1 MGKKSER
8 RERRIAL
15 ARARDAAERGAEAGQ
30 WIRSAHRPPQVQ
42 APTVSNEPTADDA
55 PTNAPAHGPHSART
69 EESDPQ
75 PSEGAAELQLLGPET
90 RRTSQREPRAIGRR
104 AYGSRLAML
113 LAMTASLGAGEPVR
127 RRVSG

>member
-42 APTVSNEPTADDA
+42 APTVNTAGDA
-55 PTNAPAHGPHSART
+55 PTTPAQEPQSARPG
-69 EESDPQ
+69 ESDPQ
-75 PSEGAAELQLLGPET
+75 PSEGAAELQPLGPDP
-90 RRTSQREPRAIGRR
+90 RRTAQRDPRAAIGRR

-113 LAMTASLGAGEPVR
+113 LAMTASLGPGSR
-127 RRVSG
+127 

>member
-30 WIRSAHRPPQVQ
+30 WIRSAHKPLQASSAGDAPTTAPNV
-42 APTVSNEPTADDA
+42 APTVE
-55 PTNAPAHGPHSART
+55 ARS

-75 PSEGAAELQLLGPET
+75 PFKGAAELQTLGPEP